1 MKKGG
6 DWGEVESDRG
16 KHKRKYSRTI
26 TVIPNWTIRETPGK
40 GVEEYKVER
49 ERGKVNSVKL
59 NAPRMVN
66 KGVVIST
73 WER

>member
-1 MKKGG
+1 MDDQRHLGQAF
-6 DWGEVESDRG
+6 
-16 KHKRKYSRTI
+16 
-26 TVIPNWTIRETPGK
+26 
-40 GVEEYKVER
+40 EEYKVER
-49 ERGKVNSVKL
+49 ERQTERGKVNCVKL